1 MDNGSLNANGISTQC
16 KGMEGGER
24 VATITRRAVSSRWK
38 KKKILFSVAK
48 LLLSLLENIQGPCK
62 PMLR

>member
-38 KKKILFSVAK
+38 KKKSCFL
-48 LLLSLLENIQGPCK
+48 
-62 PMLR
+62 